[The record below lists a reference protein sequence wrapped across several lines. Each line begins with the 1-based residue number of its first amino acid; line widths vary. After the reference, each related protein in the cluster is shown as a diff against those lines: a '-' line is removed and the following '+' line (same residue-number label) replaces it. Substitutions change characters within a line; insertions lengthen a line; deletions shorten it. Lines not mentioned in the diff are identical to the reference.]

1 MVMSVTAV
9 NRYLTRSEME
19 GNARYIWDFFRGNG
33 WTMSA
38 VAAML
43 GNMETESTINP
54 AIYENL
60 DNTSTVNGF
69 GLVQWTPNTKY
80 KTWAD
85 ANGYAGNY
93 EHIDGQLA
101 RILWEVANGE
111 QWISLPEFNDVSFE
125 SFSQSNDAPEYLA
138 DMFLKCYERPADTN
152 QPNRGTQARAWFTF
166 LETSDPL
173 TPTTPTPQTDEPKQ
187 MSKLLLYWAGVHRR

>member
-1 MVMSVTAV
+1 MVTAE
-9 NRYLTRSEME
+9 NRYLTRGEME
-19 GNARYIWDFFRGNG
+19 GNARYIWAFFLSRG
-33 WTMSA
+33 WTAEA

-60 DNTSTVNGF
+60 DANSTTNGF

-85 ANGYAGNY
+85 ANGYGNNY
-93 EHIDGQLA
+93 ANIDGQLA

-111 QWISLPEFNDVSFE
+111 QWIPLPDYASMTFKEFSTSKLF
-125 SFSQSNDAPEYLA
+125 PEYLA
-138 DMFLKCYERPADTN
+138 EIFLRCYERPADTN
-152 QPNRGTQARAWFTF
+152 QPNRATQARAWYN
-166 LETSDPL
+166 
-173 TPTTPTPQTDEPKQ
+173 
-187 MSKLLLYWAGVHRR
+187 LLKGSVTLYLA